1 LTLPAGDEILSAS
14 FMSTISFADH
24 MPNLLHSK
32 DVQSEYSYF
41 DGAKLKLFAGPNICK
56 YTNLLNPSTIKT
68 TNTSTIQQQQAPA
81 VRQRINSGGNT
92 GIVGPKRSIRVDIFN
107 QMSLDQ
113 IMSVSNNTRDKKAV
127 GISQSALLLRVREKS
142 RNQTKLNRK
151 LRPLTDLTNSHNFP
165 QLNFEYLHLINQR
178 RERQQE
184 QIHQHYDQEDFDEHD
199 FQATVDHHGD
209 EGNNTFLQKSYRNTI
224 VLRAKRLDRT

>member
-1 LTLPAGDEILSAS
+1 
-14 FMSTISFADH
+14 MSTISFADH

-41 DGAKLKLFAGPNICK
+41 DGTKLKLFAGPNIWK
-56 YTNLLNPSTIKT
+56 YTNLLNPAATKP

-81 VRQRINSGGNT
+81 IRQRINSGGNT
-92 GIVGPKRSIRVDIFN
+92 GIVGPKRSVRVDIFN
-107 QMSLDQ
+107 QISVDQ
-113 IMSVSNNTRDKKAV
+113 IMSGINGTRDKKAV
-127 GISQSALLLRVREKS
+127 GISQSALLLRLREKS
-142 RNQTKLNRK
+142 FNQTQLARK

-199 FQATVDHHGD
+199 FHVTVDQHGD
-209 EGNNTFLQKSYRNTI
+209 EGKNIFL
-224 VLRAKRLDRT
+224 